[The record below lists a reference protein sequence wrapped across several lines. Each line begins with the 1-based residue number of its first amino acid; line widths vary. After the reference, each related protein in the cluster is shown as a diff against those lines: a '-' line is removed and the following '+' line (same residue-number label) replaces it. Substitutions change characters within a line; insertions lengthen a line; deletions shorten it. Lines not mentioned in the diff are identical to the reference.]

1 VDLNCPHI
9 LRHVLLTMKVTDT
22 LCCVYYY
29 LLYIRAFFLLVPYTN
44 AMSTLEFVKIMWY
57 IMLLIDSWMLR
68 VFQPCMSWNWNLYWW
83 ETTNWLTQKIAFNFK
98 DGNDSFTT
106 YWDWRVPPQKHS
118 QPFSIILYKC
128 QEKLLTSQDLL

>member
-1 VDLNCPHI
+1 LSTYIKTHVTHYESNRYIVLCI
-9 LRHVLLTMKVTDT
+9 LLSLIYKS
-22 LCCVYYY
+22 
-29 LLYIRAFFLLVPYTN
+29 FFLLVPYTN

-106 YWDWRVPPQKHS
+106 YWDFEGCPPQKHS